1 MVAGKGVF
9 GDFWLK
15 RIGVKNLADETKG
28 FAKVSIEQF
37 YQWNPDILYLD
48 GPGLLDI
55 TTKDV
60 YENSVEGINFSN
72 MKAVKDKK
80 FITLSLV
87 CGIGLHQIQTDRLS

>member
-1 MVAGKGVF
+1 MVCGNSFF

-15 RIGVKNLADETKG
+15 RIGVKNLSGEAKG
-28 FAKVSIEQF
+28 VAKVSVEQM

-60 YENSVEGINFSN
+60 F
-72 MKAVKDKK
+72 A
-80 FITLSLV
+80 LSL
-87 CGIGLHQIQTDRLS
+87 IHI